1 MRILRF
7 ALPLLL
13 LSFVVHAQAIN
24 YLPDYSQAVGTSA
37 VAVTPNS
44 SNKQTILL
52 CNSGTT
58 NIGIGLTSSIS
69 IGVAGTIELYPVG
82 TSGVG
87 QNCLPFGPGTAPLQQ
102 LWAISNGS
110 SGKLTVFVG
119 HNP

>member
-1 MRILRF
+1 MRISRF

-13 LSFVVHAQAIN
+13 FSSVVHAQAIN
-24 YLPDYSQAVGTSA
+24 YLPDYSQTVGTSA

-44 SNKQTILL
+44 SDKQTILL

-58 NIGIGLTSSIS
+58 NIGIGLTSSVS
-69 IGVAGTIELYPVG
+69 IGAAGTIELYPVG

-102 LWAISNGS
+102 LWAISSGS
-110 SGKLTVFVG
+110 SGELTVFVG

>member
-1 MRILRF
+1 VRKFLLSLPILLF
-7 ALPLLL
+7 PLLA
-13 LSFVVHAQAIN
+13 SAQAIN
-24 YLPDYSQAVGTSA
+24 YLPDYSQTVGTSA

-52 CNSGTT
+52 CNSGAT
-58 NIGIGLTSSIS
+58 NIGIGLTSSVS
-69 IGVAGTIELYPVG
+69 IGAAGTIELVPNG

-102 LWAISNGS
+102 LWAISSGS
-110 SGKLTVFVG
+110 SGYLTVWVG